1 VGLGK
6 SMRWEGEGGRGK
18 GKGRAVAAGKLTS
31 AAASK
36 DTGDRSDRMAFEDSN
51 GFQYGRQAVSWGG
64 AWARVRARAMAMATG
79 WDSEEGQSARAGAGA
94 GAGAGAAIHPLLSV
108 FSMRA

>member
-1 VGLGK
+1 MGLGK

-64 AWARVRARAMAMATG
+64 G
-79 WDSEEGQSARAGAGA
+79 LGKGQGKGD
-94 GAGAGAAIHPLLSV
+94 GNGDWLGL
-108 FSMRA
+108 